1 MTCIPIYNSET
12 KHVMQKSKK
21 NSMKAVT
28 HYKVVANSNSCAL
41 VEVSPET
48 GTCSLLWSQHR
59 NFISEKTD

>member
-1 MTCIPIYNSET
+1 
-12 KHVMQKSKK
+12 MQKSKK

-48 GTCSLLWSQHR
+48 GTYSLPWFQHR
-59 NFISEKTD
+59 IFISEQTDLILIDQYVYK